1 MGCLFELI
9 FEIIFEGML
18 EGCVALMQ
26 WIIPEKTLS
35 KKTYRVL
42 KVLVVIFACVLF
54 MSIFIGIFALIS
66 DDNPYEVE
74 IGKRMVFIPLAIIVV
89 QILIGVIVRKIT
101 KNKENKE

>member
-42 KVLVVIFACVLF
+42 KVLVIIFAAILF

-66 DDNPYEVE
+66 DDPYEIE
-74 IGKRMVFIPLAIIVV
+74 LGKRMVFIPLAIMVV
-89 QILIGVIVRKIT
+89 QILIGIIVRKIT